1 MDCVIVDPA
10 IVEIDIARH
19 ESYYFYNRRLN
30 GRSVV
35 SGQRIAPE
43 RARGIVE
50 ANADAVQA
58 STGEVDFSERP
69 STWTWTARV
78 MEE

>member
-1 MDCVIVDPA
+1 MDCVIEEPALVEVD
-10 IVEIDIARH
+10 VVRH

-43 RARGIVE
+43 RARAIVE
-50 ANADAVQA
+50 ANAGAPQYA
-58 STGEVDFSERP
+58 TGDIDFGERP
-69 STWTWTARV
+69 CQWTWTAKV
-78 MEE
+78 MED